1 MNLKKLKLLIFAIF
15 LSAFLQNSAISAER
29 EINCISLAIYKEAR
43 GESLKGQEAVAQ
55 VIMNRTKHE
64 AFPNTPCKVILA
76 KSQFSWTNGG
86 LDNASRSL
94 LKGSTKHLNKQEL
107 SSYQQARQVA
117 LRAFYGLWE
126 YNAKIQ
132 QSLYFVHKN
141 IQPSWTKNLKKDA
154 TIGNHR
160 FYSERSNER

>member
-1 MNLKKLKLLIFAIF
+1 MNLKKIKKLLTGIF
-15 LSAFLQNSAISAER
+15 LAVLLQNTAISAER
-29 EINCISLAIYKEAR
+29 EINCLSAVVFFESR
-43 GESLKGQEAVAQ
+43 GENLKGQEAVAQ
-55 VIMNRTKHE
+55 VVMNRVNHP
-64 AFPNTPCKVILA
+64 AYPNSVCKVVLQPR
-76 KSQFSWTNGG
+76 QFSWANDLTNS
-86 LDNASRSL
+86 ARSL

-117 LRAFYGLWE
+117 LRAFYGVWE

-132 QSLYFVHKN
+132 QSLYFVHKS

-160 FYSERSNER
+160 FYSERK

>member
-1 MNLKKLKLLIFAIF
+1 MNLKKIKRLLTAIF
-15 LSAFLQNSAISAER
+15 LAVLLQNPAISAER
-29 EINCISLAIYKEAR
+29 EINCLTTAIYKEAR

-55 VIMNRTKHE
+55 VVMNRVNHP
-64 AFPNTPCKVILA
+64 AYPNSVCKVVLQP
-76 KSQFSWTNGG
+76 KQFSWANDLTNS
-86 LDNASRSL
+86 ARSL
-94 LKGSTKHLNKQEL
+94 LKGSTKHLNKQDL

-117 LRAFYGLWE
+117 LRAFYGIWE

-132 QSLYFVHKN
+132 QSLYFVHKS

-160 FYSERSNER
+160 FYSEK